1 MKRLLQSGTV
11 QTGFYYLKP
20 IIMRPLL
27 FILLLP
33 VFAQSQTTSRLLAA
47 QVPARDSSTA
57 WYMATDTS
65 ALNNGRIWQY
75 KFDSLKLKYLNLKW
89 FADSL
94 IAQGDRRYIKTI
106 DTVKILA
113 GAGIAVSGTYPNI
126 TVSIVQP
133 TIFTTNRSL
142 NSNYTISTTKWAV
155 ATYTVTCT
163 STNPLLAGTS
173 SANFFLEYST
183 NGGANWTLASGAGN
197 SNGVALTVTV
207 ALTNGQTGVLTG
219 LIPANALCRIRTT
232 TAGTASTSVTNTQE
246 WVL

>member
-1 MKRLLQSGTV
+1 MRLLLSILFVLSVSASSG
-11 QTGFYYLKP
+11 Q
-20 IIMRPLL
+20 
-27 FILLLP
+27 
-33 VFAQSQTTSRLLAA
+33 ASRLIQG
-47 QVPARDSSTA
+47 QVPPRDSA
-57 WYMATDTS
+57 VGWYMAADTIT
-65 ALNNGRIWQY
+65 ANQGRIWQY
-75 KFDSLKLKYLNLKW
+75 KFDSLNLKYLNLKW

-94 IAQGDRRYIKTI
+94 IAQGDRRYIKTA

-113 GAGIAVSGTYPNI
+113 GAGIAVSGAYPNI
-126 TVSIVQP
+126 TVAMVQP

-183 NGGANWTLASGAGN
+183 NGGSNWTLASGAGN

-219 LIPANALCRIRTT
+219 LIPANALVRIRTT

>member
-1 MKRLLQSGTV
+1 MKHFLLGFLMCLSIGVSG
-11 QTGFYYLKP
+11 Q
-20 IIMRPLL
+20 
-27 FILLLP
+27 
-33 VFAQSQTTSRLLAA
+33 ASRLIQG
-47 QVPARDSSTA
+47 QVPPRDSAVSWFMAADTITA
-57 WYMATDTS
+57 NA
-65 ALNNGRIWQY
+65 GRIWQF

-94 IAQGDRRYIKTI
+94 IAQGDRRYIKTV

-126 TVSIVQP
+126 TVAMVQP

-183 NGGANWTLASGAGN
+183 NGGSNWTLASGAGN

-219 LIPANALCRIRTT
+219 LIPANALVRIRTT

-246 WVL
+246 WIL

>member
-1 MKRLLQSGTV
+1 
-11 QTGFYYLKP
+11 
-20 IIMRPLL
+20 MRSLL
-27 FILLLP
+27 FLLLLP
-33 VFAQSQTTSRLLAA
+33 VFAHSQTASRLIGQ

-57 WYMATDTS
+57 WYMATDTTGVNS
-65 ALNNGRIWQY
+65 GRIWQF

-89 FADSL
+89 YSDSL
-94 IAQGDRRYIKTI
+94 IAQGDRRYIKKA
-106 DTVKILA
+106 DTVKIFS
-113 GAGIAVSGTYPNI
+113 GAGIAVTGSFPNY
-126 TVSIVQP
+126 TVSMVTP

-142 NSNYTISTTKWAV
+142 NSNFTISTTKWAV
-155 ATYTVTCT
+155 VTYTVTCT

-173 SANFFLEYST
+173 SASFFLEYST
-183 NGGANWTLASGAGN
+183 NGGGAWTQASGAGN

-219 LIPANALCRIRTT
+219 LIPANALVRIRTT

>member
-1 MKRLLQSGTV
+1 MKKLLV
-11 QTGFYYLKP
+11 L
-20 IIMRPLL
+20 IL
-27 FILLLP
+27 FAPCI
-33 VFAQSQTTSRLLAA
+33 VVGQASSRLIQQ
-47 QVPARDSSTA
+47 QVPPRDTA
-57 WYMATDTS
+57 VLWYMASDTIL
-65 ALNNGRIWQY
+65 ANQGRTWQY

-94 IAQGDRRYIKTI
+94 IAQGDRRYIKTV

-126 TVSIVQP
+126 TVSMVQP

-142 NSNYTISTTKWAV
+142 NSSYTISTTKWAV

-173 SANFFLEYST
+173 SASFFLEYST
-183 NGGANWTLASGAGN
+183 NGGSNWTQASGAGN